1 MLGRGCRSCVT
12 ALITRCAHVEGPAAE
27 PGGGRPHCQPAG
39 LCRPCPS
46 LGGPLAS
53 GTSAGVDAWEG
64 HGLTGGAEPAAAL
77 RFRRKWSLKWWQ
89 KVPLG
94 GWWSS
99 RSRKSL
105 M

>member
-1 MLGRGCRSCVT
+1 MT
-12 ALITRCAHVEGPAAE
+12 ALITRCARVEGPAAK
-27 PGGGRPHCQPAG
+27 PGGGRLRCQPAG
-39 LCRPCPS
+39 LCGPCPS

-53 GTSAGVDAWEG
+53 GTSAGVGSRAG
-64 HGLTGGAEPAAAL
+64 RGLARGAEPAVAL

-89 KVPLG
+89 KVPPG
-94 GWWSS
+94 GWWPS